1 MSGNDVSKRTMRHR
15 LEALSDMRSTVD
27 AGGDNTLL
35 LGEELGQLPETMR
48 TNTLQEAGIT
58 HNEVPEEFSLNLKL
72 SLGLTWKT
80 RSQWK
85 TLQRQRYFYIIMVYN
100 FNGYEL

>member
-1 MSGNDVSKRTMRHR
+1 MPGNDVSKRMRHR
-15 LEALSDMRSTVD
+15 LEAISHMRSTVG
-27 AGGDNTLL
+27 AGGDNTPILS
-35 LGEELGQLPETMR
+35 EELRQLPETMR
-48 TNTLQEAGIT
+48 TNTLQVAGIT
-58 HNEVPEEFSLNLKL
+58 YNEVPEEFLLNLKL

-85 TLQRQRYFYIIMVYN
+85 TLQMQRYFYIIVVHN